1 MQEDGRMRATVTS
14 SRGPQ
19 IDGVLE
25 HPAGKGLRR
34 LIRVPG
40 VDSAMRF
47 GRPSS
52 RPDDDA
58 TATHGA
64 IGTAPTSRGLEAP
77 RDVAEGIEPVERA
90 FAFLDLCGFTAFI
103 ATHGEHAAI
112 DTLSRFR
119 SLTRELTVRRGI
131 RVGKWLGDGVM
142 LIGVE
147 VGPTI
152 ATAAE
157 LIARYD
163 GRPLALRGGVAH
175 GQVLIIDGDDYIGR
189 PTNLAARLCQTARPG
204 ELLAVGYHAS
214 VLPSWITVHGTRSVT
229 LRGIGRLPR
238 VQQLGVVSDVELPTF
253 TASVPPNT
261 GRPSA

>member
-1 MQEDGRMRATVTS
+1 MR
-14 SRGPQ
+14 
-19 IDGVLE
+19 
-25 HPAGKGLRR
+25 RR
-34 LIRVPG
+34 
-40 VDSAMRF
+40 SQTH
-47 GRPSS
+47 
-52 RPDDDA
+52 DDDNDA
-58 TATHGA
+58 TATGGA
-64 IGTAPTSRGLEAP
+64 IGTAPTSRGLEEP
-77 RDVAEGIEPVERA
+77 RDVAEGIEPVDRA

-112 DTLSRFR
+112 DTLTRFR
-119 SLTRELTVRRGI
+119 TLTRELTVRRGI

-142 LIGVE
+142 LIGVD

-189 PTNLAARLCQTARPG
+189 PANLAARLCQTARPS
-204 ELLAVGYHAS
+204 ELLSVGYRAS

-238 VQQLGVVSDVELPTF
+238 VQQLGVAADVELPALTP
-253 TASVPPNT
+253 TVSSIAGSPAV
-261 GRPSA
+261 

>member
-1 MQEDGRMRATVTS
+1 MR
-14 SRGPQ
+14 
-19 IDGVLE
+19 
-25 HPAGKGLRR
+25 RR
-34 LIRVPG
+34 
-40 VDSAMRF
+40 SQTQ
-47 GRPSS
+47 
-52 RPDDDA
+52 DDDEDV
-58 TATHGA
+58 TATGGT
-64 IGTAPTSRGLEAP
+64 IGTAPTSRGLEEP

-119 SLTRELTVRRGI
+119 TLTRELTIRRGV

-189 PTNLAARLCQTARPG
+189 PANLAARLCQTARPS
-204 ELLAVGYHAS
+204 ELLAVGYRAS
-214 VLPSWITVHGTRSVT
+214 MLPPWIAVHGTRSVT

-238 VQQLGVVSDVELPTF
+238 VQQLGVAADVELPALTPPV
-253 TASVPPNT
+253 SVA
-261 GRPSA
+261 GRPPSR

>member
-1 MQEDGRMRATVTS
+1 MRTSMTLPRGPTRLGRTS
-14 SRGPQ
+14 SR
-19 IDGVLE
+19 
-25 HPAGKGLRR
+25 
-34 LIRVPG
+34 
-40 VDSAMRF
+40 
-47 GRPSS
+47 
-52 RPDDDA
+52 DA
-58 TATHGA
+58 DMTATDGA

-77 RDVAEGIEPVERA
+77 RDVADGIEPVERA

-119 SLTRELTVRRGI
+119 SLTRDLTVRRGV

-175 GQVLIIDGDDYIGR
+175 GQVLIVDGDDYIGR
-189 PTNLAARLCQTARPG
+189 PANLAARLCQTARPG
-204 ELLAVGYHAS
+204 ELLAVGYRAS
-214 VLPSWITVHGTRSVT
+214 VLPQWITVHGTRSVT
-229 LRGIGRLPR
+229 LRGIGRLSR
-238 VQQLGVVSDVELPTF
+238 VQQLGVIDDIELPTL
-253 TASVPPNT
+253 TPPPPPENALP
-261 GRPSA
+261 G

>member
-1 MQEDGRMRATVTS
+1 MR
-14 SRGPQ
+14 
-19 IDGVLE
+19 
-25 HPAGKGLRR
+25 RR
-34 LIRVPG
+34 
-40 VDSAMRF
+40 SHNH
-47 GRPSS
+47 
-52 RPDDDA
+52 DDADA
-58 TATHGA
+58 TAIGGA
-64 IGTAPTSRGLEAP
+64 IGTAPTSRGLEEP
-77 RDVAEGIEPVERA
+77 RDVAEGIEPVDRA

-119 SLTRELTVRRGI
+119 TLTRELTVRRGV

-142 LIGVE
+142 LIGVD

-189 PTNLAARLCQTARPG
+189 PANLAARLCQTARPS
-204 ELLAVGYHAS
+204 ELLSVGYRAS
-214 VLPSWITVHGTRSVT
+214 VLPPWITVHGTRSVT

-238 VQQLGVVSDVELPTF
+238 VQQLGVAADVELPALTP
-253 TASVPPNT
+253 TVSSIGEVP
-261 GRPSA
+261 AI

>member
-1 MQEDGRMRATVTS
+1 MQELMTRASGTRLLQRVRAPGIDAAIRFARLP
-14 SRGPQ
+14 SR
-19 IDGVLE
+19 
-25 HPAGKGLRR
+25 
-34 LIRVPG
+34 
-40 VDSAMRF
+40 
-47 GRPSS
+47 
-52 RPDDDA
+52 DDDA
-58 TATHGA
+58 TATGGA
-64 IGTAPTSRGLEAP
+64 IGTAPTSRGVEEP
-77 RDVAEGIEPVERA
+77 RHVAEAIEPVERA

-103 ATHGEHAAI
+103 ATHGEHAAV

-119 SLTRELTVRRGI
+119 TLTRELTVRRGV

-142 LIGVE
+142 IIGVD

-175 GQVLIIDGDDYIGR
+175 GKVLIIDGDDYIGR
-189 PTNLAARLCQTARPG
+189 PVNLAARLCQTARPG

-238 VQQLGVVSDVELPTF
+238 VQRLGVAADVELPAL
-253 TASVPPNT
+253 TAPASAA
-261 GRPSA
+261 GGQPSA

>member
-1 MQEDGRMRATVTS
+1 MRQPMTPPRSVNSEKTS
-14 SRGPQ
+14 DHPSGTGFLQRVRAPG
-19 IDGVLE
+19 ID
-25 HPAGKGLRR
+25 AAIR
-34 LIRVPG
+34 L
-40 VDSAMRF
+40 

-52 RPDDDA
+52 RDDDA
-58 TATHGA
+58 TATGGA
-64 IGTAPTSRGLEAP
+64 IGTAPTSRGLEEP
-77 RDVAEGIEPVERA
+77 RHVAEAIEPVERA

-103 ATHGEHAAI
+103 ANHGEHAAV

-119 SLTRELTVRRGI
+119 TLTRELTVRRGV

-142 LIGVE
+142 LIGVDI
-147 VGPTI
+147 GPTI

-189 PTNLAARLCQTARPG
+189 PVNLAARLCHTARPS

-229 LRGIGRLPR
+229 LRGIGRLAR
-238 VQQLGVVSDVELPTF
+238 VQQLGVAADVELPTL
-253 TASVPPNT
+253 TAPASPA
-261 GRPSA
+261 GG

>member
-1 MQEDGRMRATVTS
+1 MRRQITPPRGADAHGTSDRPRDDGRTRKIS
-14 SRGPQ
+14 S
-19 IDGVLE
+19 
-25 HPAGKGLRR
+25 AGIGALSR
-34 LIRVPG
+34 L
-40 VDSAMRF
+40 
-47 GRPSS
+47 GRLSS
-52 RPDDDA
+52 GNDDP
-58 TATHGA
+58 TAAGGEV
-64 IGTAPTSRGLEAP
+64 GTAPTSRGLEAP
-77 RDVAEGIEPVERA
+77 RDVAESIQPVERA

-119 SLTRELTVRRGI
+119 ALTRDLTVRRGV

-142 LIGVE
+142 LVGID

-189 PTNLAARLCQTARPG
+189 PANLAARLCQTARPG

-214 VLPSWITVHGTRSVT
+214 VLASWITVHGTRSVT

-238 VQQLGVVSDVELPTF
+238 VQQLGVAAGVELPTL
-253 TASVPPNT
+253 TSPASRLPPS
-261 GRPSA
+261 P